1 MCLQS
6 HSIRLSHDM
15 RHCGIPHK
23 DWGKSMCQCNCHWSS
38 GHFLCIDYHHC
49 MTMHRHLSSLPCGY
63 YDISKKHIDVYLT
76 KFAKTWLKKFQA
88 HFNNLT
94 SKSNGKQW
102 KVTSQGSKIT
112 ALLLATDGNFFLAEV
127 TDSNRI
133 LRWNKRVWN
142 VGKVSLFSQSNH
154 EAYS

>member
-23 DWGKSMCQCNCHWSS
+23 DWGNWTMCQRSCHLSS

-49 MTMHRHLSSLPCGY
+49 MTMYCHLSRLSCSY

-76 KFAKTWLKKFQA
+76 EFAKTWLKKLQV

-102 KVTSQGSKIT
+102 KVTSQGSTIT

-127 TDSNRI
+127 TRFCDEINEFETS
-133 LRWNKRVWN
+133 
-142 VGKVSLFSQSNH
+142 GKYNFLVSKNH
-154 EAYS
+154 EAHS